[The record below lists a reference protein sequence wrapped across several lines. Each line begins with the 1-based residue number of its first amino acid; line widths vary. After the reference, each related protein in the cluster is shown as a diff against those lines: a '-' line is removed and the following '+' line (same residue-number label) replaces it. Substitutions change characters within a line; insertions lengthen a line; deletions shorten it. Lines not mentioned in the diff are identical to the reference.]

1 MPRCG
6 RRHMQLA
13 RTKCMSPGWKVLPI
27 SPKKS
32 KKFGKLLMEREEEIE
47 TAYYPPSGLA
57 LAPFLA
63 SARNSHFPCRYRC
76 SRYPHPHPCF
86 CPCRQPP
93 SSCPVAEQHHHLAT
107 SVCVFSLPCSIA
119 PHPSAGGCAFVL
131 VPTTV
136 TTPPCLQYGSSISMI
151 EIRPKC
157 IIMHPLLSLT

>member
-1 MPRCG
+1 
-6 RRHMQLA
+6 
-13 RTKCMSPGWKVLPI
+13 MS
-27 SPKKS
+27 S
-32 KKFGKLLMEREEEIE
+32 
-47 TAYYPPSGLA
+47 
-57 LAPFLA
+57 
-63 SARNSHFPCRYRC
+63 FPCFC
-76 SRYPHPHPCF
+76 SQLSFPLSLSLLSLSHPHSCF

-157 IIMHPLLSLT
+157 IIMHPLKFFMTWSRERKRAREVAVADEFKLPHVEIKFLSCRSESSYFSQQISS